1 MLHDYR
7 VIKLFQCDPKSQ
19 VFGCFERRSKSFF
32 YIGDLESYLN
42 HIGDLECFF
51 YMEQSESPVP
61 NRETKDNFTHE
72 KTKRVAIQCHK
83 GKHYYL

>member
-1 MLHDYR
+1 MHSEMSKYPFCQKIQSILN
-7 VIKLFQCDPKSQ
+7 
-19 VFGCFERRSKSFF
+19 FENIQTHFKGM
-32 YIGDLESYLN
+32 IGTYLN

-51 YMEQSESPVP
+51 YMEQAESPVP

-83 GKHYYL
+83 GEHYYL